1 MGTEMAEYIGK
12 WNLIESEGFDEVMKE
27 LEVSFMVRKMA
38 NMAKPTITFTADGDD
53 GLTFMTESTFKTSTY
68 TFKFGEEFEEALPDG
83 RKVKSVFTKESDK
96 CLKQTQKDDKRETLI
111 IRTVEGEIMVTN
123 VSVNG
128 KTSVRKYKK

>member
-12 WNLIESEGFDEVMKE
+12 WNLIESEGFDEV
-27 LEVSFMVRKMA
+27 
-38 NMAKPTITFTADGDD
+38 
-53 GLTFMTESTFKTSTY
+53 MTESTFKTSTY